1 MNLNCGIAEDL
12 LPLYLEDGC
21 SQDSRAALEEHLKGC
36 PACRDKLA
44 RMQSPGVASQ
54 PEKDTSQVR
63 LAHYAKKVRR
73 RRLRLVI
80 SAALGT
86 VLAACMLSICFLA
99 VRDMRAQAD
108 PVIHEV
114 EQGVWN
120 LTAGDLKTTA
130 AEVGTYVL
138 YTNYEQI
145 QVSVSET
152 FPLPD
157 SLLLW
162 DTTDRQDQDIVQYG
176 MVDPDTGICVFEGL
190 TASRRYRIT
199 CEGGENAAL
208 TVSEGRQVSFL
219 SSLGRVVQELF
230 SAALG

>member
-12 LPLYLEDGC
+12 LPLYLEDSC
-21 SQDSRAALEEHLKGC
+21 SQDSRAALEEHLNGC

-44 RMQSPGVASQ
+44 RMQNPSVASP
-54 PEKDTSQVR
+54 PEKGTSQVR
-63 LAHYAKKVRR
+63 LARYAKKIRH
-73 RRLRLVI
+73 RRLRLAV
-80 SAALGT
+80 SAVLGT

-99 VRDMRAQAD
+99 ARDMRAQAD
-108 PVIHEV
+108 PVVHEV

-120 LTAGDLKTTA
+120 LTAGDLETAA

-145 QVSVSET
+145 LVSVSGT
-152 FPLPD
+152 FSLPD
-157 SLLLW
+157 GLLLW
-162 DTTDRQDQDIVQYG
+162 DATDRQDQTVIQYG
-176 MVDPDTGICVFEGL
+176 RIDPDTGTCVFEGL

-199 CEGGENAAL
+199 CEGGEDAAL